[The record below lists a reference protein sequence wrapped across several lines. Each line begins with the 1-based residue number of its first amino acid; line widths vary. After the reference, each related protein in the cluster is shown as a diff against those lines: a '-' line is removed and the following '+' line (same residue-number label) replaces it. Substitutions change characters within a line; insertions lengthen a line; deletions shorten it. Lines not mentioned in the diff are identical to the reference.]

1 MLNIYKE
8 KNMNINELIN
18 RLELLRKEHGELEV
32 TVNDDMIADVYF
44 DSDKN
49 TVDIEGV
56 NGIFNNPDCV

>member
-1 MLNIYKE
+1 
-8 KNMNINELIN
+8 MNINKLIN

-32 TVNDDMIADVYF
+32 TVNGDELADVNF
-44 DSDKN
+44 DCNKN